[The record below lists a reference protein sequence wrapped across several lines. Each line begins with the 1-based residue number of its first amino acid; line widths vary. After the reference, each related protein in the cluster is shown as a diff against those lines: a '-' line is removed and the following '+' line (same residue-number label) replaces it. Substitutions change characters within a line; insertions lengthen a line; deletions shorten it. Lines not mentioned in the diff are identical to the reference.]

1 MRKIGKVTFQLT
13 FRIEKLLAAVD
24 FTTGDSILR
33 PWFIT
38 LNFSTSTS
46 PHQQLNEDLKQVKFF
61 PLISTSPQFSNV
73 NSDHQQSI
81 LLLCQNHWLI

>member
-38 LNFSTSTS
+38 LNISTSTTQRR
-46 PHQQLNEDLKQVKFF
+46 PETGQIF

-73 NSDHQQSI
+73 DRDH
-81 LLLCQNHWLI
+81 